1 MVAAAAGCLRV
12 VCVCHMRH
20 SSAYFA
26 CGMRYVMR
34 FVAIPVSDH
43 RASAQ
48 AGVDGLSALLSLATG
63 EDDDDD
69 RDDAEHDSGIADGAD
84 APTREILVY
93 LSRLSALGT
102 ARWAHALS
110 VSTPHRSTPCRATVA
125 QVHVCAG
132 QGSLDGCACGPRWRR
147 SGRDC

>member
-93 LSRLSALGT
+93 LSRLSAL
-102 ARWAHALS
+102 W
-110 VSTPHRSTPCRATVA
+110 
-125 QVHVCAG
+125 
-132 QGSLDGCACGPRWRR
+132 LDGLMP
-147 SGRDC
+147 SV